1 MSSSSDKILGHYS
14 YFLFLSVLVIFTF
27 SVNFSLTLGLSSS
40 LYFRSSVSRRLSH
53 ACFVGCTRF
62 LHPSFSFRYH
72 ETKRNQRCKVRAA
85 FYSFPKNETIRAPPR
100 GIVLLSAAYSRQQIC
115 LPWPKRQVPR
125 MRFRTLIRLSVAF
138 VCLPLRP
145 RDSGMLTQK
154 TADRKTTPRR
164 GAQIGCYFGTP

>member
-72 ETKRNQRCKVRAA
+72 ETNANQIKDARFVLHFTASRKMKRFGRLPEE
-85 FYSFPKNETIRAPPR
+85 SFSCQPHIRVNRSACR
-100 GIVLLSAAYSRQQIC
+100 GRNGKYLACVLGRWFVWVLH
-115 LPWPKRQVPR
+115 L
-125 MRFRTLIRLSVAF
+125 F
-138 VCLPLRP
+138 VCHYGRGTLVCWRKKRLTGKRYLR
-145 RDSGMLTQK
+145 GEL
-154 TADRKTTPRR
+154 
-164 GAQIGCYFGTP
+164 